1 MYEKNI
7 EVLQDAVKSR
17 SVIRHVSRHR
27 NPDGS
32 MDVEGN
38 LTLWNQGM
46 EPFEKMQLWEKGM
59 TPGYDASVTL
69 QPEPYL
75 VFIQI
80 GRAHV

>member
-38 LTLWNQGM
+38 LCHIAAGTVSCVYSGAGM
-46 EPFEKMQLWEKGM
+46 VRGKEHDPDRSRRRL
-59 TPGYDASVTL
+59 PD
-69 QPEPYL
+69 PYR
-75 VFIQI
+75 V
-80 GRAHV
+80 

>member
-1 MYEKNI
+1 MYETNI

-46 EPFEKMQLWEKGM
+46 EPFEKMQL
-59 TPGYDASVTL
+59 
-69 QPEPYL
+69 
-75 VFIQI
+75 
-80 GRAHV
+80 